1 MSTSTRARPWLM
13 GILAALL
20 AAPAGAADVTSG
32 NVCAKQIGDF
42 LSSNRG
48 QTLTAVEFR
57 YVDRLGGS
65 RREPRTLTQ
74 AVAQVAECPG
84 YHFFEVLGNEYVCE
98 RQSQVGSERNLVLY
112 RSSGDGC

>member
-1 MSTSTRARPWLM
+1 MSARRRRWLP
-13 GILAALL
+13 GVLAALL
-20 AAPAGAADVTSG
+20 AAPAAAQDVTSG
-32 NVCAKQIGDF
+32 NICARQIGDY
-42 LSSNRG
+42 LARNHG
-48 QTLTAVEFR
+48 QTVTAIEFR

-98 RQSQVGSERNLVLY
+98 RQSRQLGMERNLVLY